1 MFTPMSAGFGFGAL
15 DQEVEVYAVNEPAK
29 AVALDK

>member
-1 MFTPMSAGFGFGAL
+1 MFTPMSAGFGFGAWIK
-15 DQEVEVYAVNEPAK
+15 EVEVYTVNEPAK